1 MNTTSDSL
9 GVARR
14 GTSPQKQNHTGFKL
28 AIAAQM
34 LCIIGLLG
42 YIATSKQET
51 SGDNELLVSMSV
63 LEDSSA
69 KVLVKQAELNKE
81 LEGQKLTYIAQKSE
95 IDGLRSR
102 MKLLEDQAASISTN
116 LVTRDT
122 LTKAV
127 TLSAQQSIELTK
139 AMTERVAEDLES
151 TMTKKD
157 KVVVQTLAR
166 SVAETVVV
174 DAKQQDAIKTLNRK
188 VDRIY
193 NRLNLQKSV
202 GFCCSVKTNMKQ
214 AAKFCHNITT
224 T

>member
-9 GVARR
+9 GAARR
-14 GTSPQKQNHTGFKL
+14 GTAPQKQNHTGFKL
-28 AIAAQM
+28 TIAVQM

-51 SGDNELLVSMSV
+51 NGDNELLVSMSV

-69 KVLVKQAELNKE
+69 KVLVRQTALDKE
-81 LEGQKLTYIAQKSE
+81 LEGQKLAYIAQKSE
-95 IDGLRSR
+95 LESLRSR
-102 MKLLEDQAASISTN
+102 MKSLEELAASIPRN
-116 LVTRDT
+116 LVTNDT
-122 LTKAV
+122 LTKAI
-127 TLSAQQSIELTK
+127 TLAAQQSIELSK

-157 KVVVQTLAR
+157 KVVVQTLAK

-193 NRLNLQKSV
+193 NRLNL
-202 GFCCSVKTNMKQ
+202 
-214 AAKFCHNITT
+214 
-224 T
+224 